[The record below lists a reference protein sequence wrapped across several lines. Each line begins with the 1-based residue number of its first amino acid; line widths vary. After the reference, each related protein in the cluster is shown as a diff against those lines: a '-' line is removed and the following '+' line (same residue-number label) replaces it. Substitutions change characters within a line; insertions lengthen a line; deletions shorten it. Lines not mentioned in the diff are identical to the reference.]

1 MLVPNTLH
9 RSVPTA
15 WLQSP
20 TLALCLDPPP
30 KLRSLPTVWGW
41 NLVPRRSDMR
51 FLKLWWK
58 QSCPHSWALCVPT
71 QTTIQTWPAAVICM
85 IQRCHLVYQSHT
97 PGSQACGPKAQ
108 EWSQQW
114 EVSNTHWGPTGT
126 PACDLH
132 SFISLNKSSWFLWR
146 WLTNLLITVV
156 RPHP

>member
-114 EVSNTHWGPTGT
+114 EVSNTHWGPTE
-126 PACDLH
+126 PLPVIC
-132 SFISLNKSSWFLWR
+132 I
-146 WLTNLLITVV
+146 LLLAWT
-156 RPHP
+156 RALGFYGDD